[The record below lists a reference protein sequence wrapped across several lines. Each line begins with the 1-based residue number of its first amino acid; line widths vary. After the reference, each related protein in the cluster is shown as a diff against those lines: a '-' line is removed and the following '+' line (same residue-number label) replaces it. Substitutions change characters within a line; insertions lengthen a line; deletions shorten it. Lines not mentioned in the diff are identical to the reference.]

1 MSLVSSRPSRQS
13 SLSARNT
20 IHQRPSNIKSR
31 LLKIL
36 TGYIGSVSGLCHIM
50 CIVFNFSRSALH
62 LYSNHRTKH
71 CKMITNTQQTAEAWP
86 LHCVLH
92 VGGIANNYNLT
103 NLRLNELFKLFSYI
117 WFPEA
122 YHLSTYQQTCKQC
135 FTMYGCRISSPFTTI
150 ICSWRC
156 LSGFFLNRCTVAY
169 MCWSWLAAHATFP
182 FFPKHV
188 PISGEG
194 APVVWWLAG
203 GG

>member
-62 LYSNHRTKH
+62 LYSNHRTKP
-71 CKMITNTQQTAEAWP
+71 CKMITNTQQTASAWP
-86 LHCVLH
+86 LHCVPH
-92 VGGIANNYNLT
+92 VGGIANNYSLP
-103 NLRLNELFKLFSYI
+103 NLRLNELFKLFSYF

-122 YHLSTYQQTCKQC
+122 YHHHKTCKQC

-156 LSGFFLNRCTVAY
+156 LSGFFLNRCTMAY
-169 MCWSWLAAHATFP
+169 MC
-182 FFPKHV
+182 
-188 PISGEG
+188 
-194 APVVWWLAG
+194 
-203 GG
+203 